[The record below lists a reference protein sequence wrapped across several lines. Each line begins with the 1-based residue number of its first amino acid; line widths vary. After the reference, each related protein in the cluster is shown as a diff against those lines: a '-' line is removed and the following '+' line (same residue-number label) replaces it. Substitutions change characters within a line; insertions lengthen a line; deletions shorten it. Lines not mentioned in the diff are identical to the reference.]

1 MQKLEKGQTVY
12 VVAEAWRYDDYIAR
26 SYYDILKCKV
36 DSLPRE
42 GLREYRLVSRSK
54 PIQVFFRTRGTIYE
68 TYAGALE
75 VAKSEADKEDAR
87 NKLYGINTRTYRPW
101 ERMENVRRTPSG
113 QLQMAL

>member
-26 SYYDILKCKV
+26 SYYAILKCRV
-36 DSLPRE
+36 DLVPRE

-54 PIQVFFRTRGTIYE
+54 PIQVFFRPRGQIFE
-68 TYAGALE
+68 TYARALE
-75 VAKSEADKEDAR
+75 IAKAEADKEDER

-101 ERMENVRRTPSG
+101 ERTENVRQTPSG